1 MCTCHLAVIIF
12 VLRINHDKRYI
23 HVLTKIGNKANNID
37 NTKFCI
43 HENCTNVYT
52 CIFFHSR

>member
-12 VLRINHDKRYI
+12 VLRINHDKLYI
-23 HVLTKIGNKANNID
+23 LTKIGNKANNID